1 MFGATS
7 VTGLLAY
14 LGTGYFFAYSE
25 SWVPVLI
32 PIGAVG
38 LAAWGTGSVYLFWGG
53 RSPDRFPSWSL
64 GARRR
69 DDAGLEDPFQKAS
82 MTVTSSLI
90 PRRACARGL
99 RASVTISAVSV
110 AILYPAFGASGQGS
124 PTPPETS
131 WLSAAI
137 EELRLSPFH
146 ATESALHLGT
156 LTPIGIGAPNGLR
169 VPMEAYSPASIQ
181 SARSDSTLSRGRVFL
196 TSWVFAATSD
206 FAAFYLGLGGYSWL
220 AFPTPILGTAF
231 GATLGGA
238 RFGPALAGSAVSLGV
253 VLGMF
258 ATGLVV
264 DPDDN
269 FLAFIVIP
277 ATIQAGITTWIA
289 SAFD

>member
-1 MFGATS
+1 MIGSSKCYHARTATM
-7 VTGLLAY
+7 THARMLRRTAALALL
-14 LGTGYFFAYSE
+14 
-25 SWVPVLI
+25 VL
-32 PIGAVG
+32 PWD
-38 LAAWGTGSVYLFWGG
+38 LAAQVGSELMDDQPTEESMAVIGPVPLVSLF
-53 RSPDRFPSWSL
+53 
-64 GARRR
+64 
-69 DDAGLEDPFQKAS
+69 
-82 MTVTSSLI
+82 
-90 PRRACARGL
+90 
-99 RASVTISAVSV
+99 
-110 AILYPAFGASGQGS
+110 PAFGAGAQGP
-124 PTPPETS
+124 PTLSEIG

-156 LTPIGIGAPNGLR
+156 SAPIGIGAPNGLR
-169 VPMEAYSPASIQ
+169 IPMEAYSPGSIQ
-181 SARSDSTLSRGRVFL
+181 SARGDSTLSRGRVFL

-206 FAAFYLGLGGYSWL
+206 FAAFYLSLGGYSTWL

-238 RFGPALAGSAVSLGV
+238 RFGPALAGSTVSLGV
-253 VLGMF
+253 VLGML